1 MSNMAGSSTSEL
13 RTPIFNGENYEFW
26 SIRMKTIL
34 KSHGLWDLVEN
45 GLSDLDLKKEKE
57 EAVDTEKSM
66 VVQTLMKDARALG
79 LIQSAVSDQL
89 FPRIVNEETSK
100 GAWDILKLEFR
111 GDKQVR
117 NVKLQGLRRE
127 FEYTRMKDSESL
139 SVYLVRLFDIVNH
152 MKSYGEE
159 LSRERIVQKLLFSLP
174 KSYDSICS
182 VIEHSKDLETLEV
195 QEVVASLKSFELR
208 LDRHTENST
217 EKAFSSLNVGRK
229 NPENGIASA
238 DQIPQKNW
246 KSNDGNKMACKHCD
260 RFHYGKCWY
269 EGKPKCHGCGKPGHM
284 IRDCY
289 GHKNVQRVN
298 YANQE
303 EDCGTLFYVC
313 NAATDV
319 KVNHSWYI
327 DSGCSNHMTGDEGL
341 LVNIQRN
348 LSSKVKMGTGE
359 VVPVAGKG
367 TLVIKT
373 KLGKKHIHEVMLVPG
388 LEENL
393 LSVGQMMEHGY
404 HLVFGGNVVSV
415 YDNQSLENLIVK
427 VQMTNNRC
435 FPLTMMP
442 ASELVLKASVTHCL
456 QTWHKRLGHLNERS
470 IKLLEN
476 QGMVHGLPHLEQ
488 KSVVCDGCMLG
499 KQHRD
504 SFPLESTWRGSNP
517 LELVHTDIC
526 GPMKTESL
534 SGNRYFLLFTDDF
547 TRMSWVYFI
556 RNKSSALEC
565 FRKFKAMTELQSG
578 YKIKGLR
585 SDRGGEFLSGEFNKF
600 CEEYGIQRQLT
611 MAYSPQQ
618 NGVAERK
625 NRTVVEMA
633 KSMLHEKG
641 VLYEFWAEAVNTTI
655 YLLKRCPTKALNKI
669 TPFEAYTGRKPGI
682 AHLKIFGSPC
692 HVLISS
698 ALRHKL
704 EENSHKCIFV
714 GYGLCEKGYRLFDPS
729 TRKII
734 LSRDVQFD
742 ENGLWKWEN
751 TNEEEMVVPL
761 PTENQSCEPS
771 QSLDTSLRMDEEVT
785 LQAEPSQSLDTQ
797 TQIVEDTTLQDEG
810 IGESSHFFD
819 HTPKKWRSV
828 SEIMAKCNVCIVE
841 PKNYEDAA
849 QDESGRKA
857 MEAELEIIE
866 KNDTWKLVERPFA
879 KPVIGVKWVY
889 KTKLNLDDTVQKN
902 KARLVAK
909 GYSQKPGIDY
919 NETFA
924 PVARLDTIRTL
935 IALAAQKEWSLY
947 QLDVKSAF
955 LNGVLKEEVYVD
967 QPQGFV
973 KKDEETKV
981 YKLHKALYGLKQ
993 APRAWYD
1000 EIDAYFNKAGFKK
1013 SPSEATLYVKAEGS
1027 DVLIVSLYVDDIV
1040 YTGSSS
1046 QMIEEFRRDMM
1057 KHYEMTDLGVLHH
1070 FLGMGVI
1077 QSKQS
1082 IFLHQKKYGQKLVEK
1097 FGLKD
1102 CKIVATPLAMNEKL
1116 SKNDGSEAADEG
1128 EYRQIVGSLL
1138 YLTAT
1143 RPDIMFAASLLARFM
1158 HNPTKKHMGTA
1169 KRVLRYIQGTIDFGI
1184 VFEKGKETTL
1194 IGYCDSDWA
1203 GSEDDMRSTSGY
1215 AFTMGSGVFSW
1226 ASIKQNTV
1234 ALSTAEA
1241 EYVSAAEATS
1251 QAKWLRFVLEDFGE
1265 EQIEGTQ
1272 IMCDN
1277 TSAIAMA
1284 KNPVFHQKSRHINK
1298 KFHFIREAIQAKEIE
1313 LVYCRTEEQI
1323 ADILT
1328 KALPKDR
1335 FAYLRELLGVKSAKG
1350 LEGNVGV

>member
-100 GAWDILKLEFR
+100 GAWDILKPEFR
-111 GDKQVR
+111 GDKQ
-117 NVKLQGLRRE
+117 
-127 FEYTRMKDSESL
+127 
-139 SVYLVRLFDIVNH
+139 
-152 MKSYGEE
+152 SYGEE

-182 VIEHSKDLETLEV
+182 VIEHSKDLEALEV

-442 ASELVLKASVTHCL
+442 ASELVLKASVTYCL

-488 KSVVCDGCMLG
+488 KSVV
-499 KQHRD
+499 
-504 SFPLESTWRGSNP
+504 
-517 LELVHTDIC
+517 HTDIC

-534 SGNRYFLLFTDDF
+534 SGN
-547 TRMSWVYFI
+547 
-556 RNKSSALEC
+556 
-565 FRKFKAMTELQSG
+565 RKFKAMTELQSG

-600 CEEYGIQRQLT
+600 CEESGIQRQLT
-611 MAYSPQQ
+611 MTYSPQQ

-641 VLYEFWAEAVNTTI
+641 VPYEFWAEAVNTAV
-655 YLLKRCPTKALNKI
+655 YLLNRCPTKALNKI

-692 HVLISS
+692 HVLIPS

-729 TRKII
+729 ARKII
-734 LSRDVQFD
+734 LYRDVQFD

-771 QSLDTSLRMDEEVT
+771 QSLDTSLQMDEEVT

-819 HTPKKWRSV
+819 HTPNKWRSV

-841 PKNYEDAA
+841 PENYKDAA
-849 QDESGRKA
+849 QDESWRKA
-857 MEAELEIIE
+857 MEAELEMIE

-889 KTKLNLDDTVQKN
+889 KTKLNLDGTVQKN
-902 KARLVAK
+902 KAGLVAK

-935 IALAAQKEWSLY
+935 IALAAHKEWSLY

-955 LNGVLKEEVYVD
+955 LNGVLKEEVYVE

-973 KKDEETKV
+973 KKDETKV

-1027 DVLIVSLYVDDIV
+1027 D
-1040 YTGSSS
+1040 GSYC
-1046 QMIEEFRRDMM
+1046 F
-1057 KHYEMTDLGVLHH
+1057 
-1070 FLGMGVI
+1070 
-1077 QSKQS
+1077 S
-1082 IFLHQKKYGQKLVEK
+1082 I
-1097 FGLKD
+1097 
-1102 CKIVATPLAMNEKL
+1102 C
-1116 SKNDGSEAADEG
+1116 
-1128 EYRQIVGSLL
+1128 
-1138 YLTAT
+1138 
-1143 RPDIMFAASLLARFM
+1143 
-1158 HNPTKKHMGTA
+1158 
-1169 KRVLRYIQGTIDFGI
+1169 
-1184 VFEKGKETTL
+1184 
-1194 IGYCDSDWA
+1194 
-1203 GSEDDMRSTSGY
+1203 
-1215 AFTMGSGVFSW
+1215 
-1226 ASIKQNTV
+1226 
-1234 ALSTAEA
+1234 
-1241 EYVSAAEATS
+1241 
-1251 QAKWLRFVLEDFGE
+1251 
-1265 EQIEGTQ
+1265 
-1272 IMCDN
+1272 
-1277 TSAIAMA
+1277 
-1284 KNPVFHQKSRHINK
+1284 
-1298 KFHFIREAIQAKEIE
+1298 
-1313 LVYCRTEEQI
+1313 
-1323 ADILT
+1323 
-1328 KALPKDR
+1328 
-1335 FAYLRELLGVKSAKG
+1335 
-1350 LEGNVGV
+1350 